1 MLRFSA
7 NLGFLWTDRP
17 LPEAI
22 RAACRAGFDAVECH
36 WPCEPAADVRAALAE
51 TGLPM
56 LALNTD
62 KGDLAR
68 GEFGLCAL
76 SGREEDGRAAIDAAL
91 AFGQAIGA
99 RTLHVLAGC
108 PGEAGASR
116 ARDTYLRALAYASD
130 RAERAGMH
138 VLIEPLNPRDAPGYY
153 LCSTEQA
160 AEIVAELGRP
170 NLRIM
175 FDCYHVQIIAG
186 DLIRRLERLLPLIGH
201 IQIAA
206 VPSRAE
212 PDEGEVAYERLL
224 PAIAAMGYDGYIG
237 AEYRPRGRVEDGL
250 GWLARFRA
258 ILSEAPLPASA
269 S

>member
-22 RAACRAGFDAVECH
+22 RAAHRAGFDAVECH
-36 WPCEPAADVRAALAE
+36 WPSEPAEEVRAALDE

-62 KGDLAR
+62 KGDPAR

-76 SGREEDGRAAIDAAL
+76 AGREADGRAAIDAAL
-91 AFGQAIGA
+91 RYGQAIGA
-99 RTLHVLAGC
+99 RALHVLAGR
-108 PGEAGASR
+108 PDDAGRAR
-116 ARDTYLRALAYASD
+116 ARDTFLAALDHAS
-130 RAERAGMH
+130 AASERVGMD
-138 VLIEPLNPRDAPGYY
+138 VLIEPINPRDAPDYH
-153 LCSTEQA
+153 LATSEQA
-160 AEIVAELGRP
+160 AEIVTELGRP
-170 NLRIM
+170 NLRIL
-175 FDCYHVQIIAG
+175 FDCYHAQIIAG
-186 DLIRRLERLLPLIGH
+186 DLSRRIERLLPLIGH

-206 VPSRAE
+206 VPSRCE

-224 PAIAAMGYDGYIG
+224 PAIAAMGYDGFIG

-250 GWLARFRA
+250 GWLAAFRA
-258 ILSEAPLPASA
+258 AFGEAPLAA
-269 S
+269 AAQ